1 MRKKP
6 SDDFELDMDKK
17 GETSFGGM
25 ILAASLCVLGVC
37 ALVLFL
43 NRSSFMKSPK
53 AKEAAE
59 ETATET
65 VTVDPTA
72 DPTPDDASAAPAT
85 QSNKPDE
92 ASPGGLTASD
102 LDFWNMYPVNPASEF
117 TEEEAEEEEELQEA
131 DPSTDGKHTLV
142 IDPAGE
148 EEWVLI
154 NPYLKKNTYDLTKFT
169 AKNNLMHYYENGR
182 QASFVG
188 IDLNEYN
195 GAVDYE
201 ALKRS
206 GIDFCMLRAGVR
218 GYESGTI
225 LPDKMIEENLE
236 RAKESDMNIGLYF
249 SSQAINEQEAM
260 EEAAFC
266 VDLAARYELTYPI
279 AYILEENIG
288 TNARTM
294 ALRRDEKTK
303 NTAAFCNVVKNAGY
317 VPMVYGDKYYLL
329 KEVELARLADFE
341 IWFSDTSDLPDYP
354 YQYSMWQY
362 SQTATMP
369 GVMGLCDLNILFV
382 NYEER

>member
-1 MRKKP
+1 MGKRS
-6 SDDFELDMDKK
+6 SDDFELDMDRK
-17 GETSFGGM
+17 GETGFGGM
-25 ILAASLCVLGVC
+25 ILLACLCVLGVC
-37 ALVLFL
+37 ALVFYL
-43 NRSSFMKSPK
+43 NRSSFVQNTKLKEEAPK
-53 AKEAAE
+53 EQTTEAVSAEE
-59 ETATET
+59 ETAN
-65 VTVDPTA
+65 A
-72 DPTPDDASAAPAT
+72 ASGPAS
-85 QSNKPDE
+85 QNPVSGE

-102 LDFWNMYPVNPASEF
+102 LDFWDMYPVTPEAEL
-117 TEEEAEEEEELQEA
+117 TEEAEEEDEELPEA

-142 IDPAGE
+142 VDPAGE

-182 QASFVG
+182 QSSFVG

-201 ALKRS
+201 ALKRN

-225 LPDKMIEENLE
+225 LQDKMIEENLE

-266 VDLAARYELTYPI
+266 VDLAIRYELTYPI

-303 NTAAFCNVVKNAGY
+303 NTAAFCNAVKNAGF
-317 VPMVYGDKYYLL
+317 VPMVYGNKYYLL
-329 KEVELARLADFE
+329 KEIELARLGDFE
-341 IWFSDTSDLPDYP
+341 IWYSDTSDLPDYP

-362 SQTATMP
+362 SQTATIP
-369 GVMGLCDLNILFV
+369 GVIGLCDLNILFV